1 MPKNKLK
8 RPRRRDTI
16 LKSSALFITYVCF
29 KNEFEN
35 EEKEKMGEK
44 LGEANYSHS
53 IVAGGFEEMS

>member
-16 LKSSALFITYVCF
+16 LKISALFITYVCF
-29 KNEFEN
+29 KNEFKN
-35 EEKEKMGEK
+35 EEKEKTGEK
-44 LGEANYSHS
+44 LGEGNHSHS